1 MDDATLVE
9 ACLKQHPPA
18 MRTMVERFQP
28 TVLGLCCRMLRHSH
42 DAEDVTQE
50 VFVRVFRSLASWDA
64 SRPLRPWVVS
74 IAVNRCRTWLSRRG
88 TRPEPVDFLH
98 ETLGREDVPDSS
110 ELTNEIQTALEAM
123 REDYRLVF
131 AMFHERG
138 LSLEEVAA
146 AMGRPSGT
154 IKTWLHR
161 TRAELLDHLRRR
173 GMVETPSND

>member
-1 MDDATLVE
+1 VDDATLVDN
-9 ACLKQHPPA
+9 CLKQDPPS
-18 MRTMVERFQP
+18 MRVLVERFQP
-28 TVLGLCCRMLRHSH
+28 TVLGLCCRMLHHSH

-64 SRPLRPWVVS
+64 SRPLRPWIVS

-98 ETLGREDVPDSS
+98 ETLGREDSPDSG
-110 ELTNEIQTALEAM
+110 ELLHEIRTALEAM

-131 AMFHERG
+131 VMFHEQG

-146 AMGRPSGT
+146 AMQRPSGT

-161 TRAELLDHLRRR
+161 TRAELLDCLRKR
-173 GMVETPSND
+173 GMVESPSLD